1 MLKETYLRNYMR
13 MKSIKDLRAGQ
24 NQLRIDLE
32 NTGFEVVEQYEFYPW
47 VKYGEDKR
55 RLRKAPGFATE

>member
-1 MLKETYLRNYMR
+1 MR

-32 NTGFEVVEQYEFYPW
+32 NTGFEVVEQYEFYPL

-55 RLRKAPGFATE
+55 TLRKASGFATE